1 MIAMICRSLL
11 FLLCAALLTVQ
22 GASVAYAGYA
32 GYDAEYDTDD
42 DTGYDTRYDARYGT
56 RDPAAREAEVMLRD
70 LGLPCAVLAT
80 SYDDDDE
87 SWASISLVQRI
98 EDGSFWIAC
107 VEGDT
112 VFGTPLTD
120 KIYYALSRRNDWD
133 DAPVIFRGCFFNDT
147 RGTPDD
153 TLGKWDG
160 RDHYL
165 PVCYPLGAE
174 DDPDGAD
181 YISSA
186 RRTLR
191 AQHYDARIA
200 WKPHISVIRYLFR
213 ALPDLQAAVAQRDID
228 IEDLL

>member
-11 FLLCAALLTVQ
+11 FLLCAAILTLQ
-22 GASVAYAGYA
+22 SASVAHARYAG
-32 GYDAEYDTDD
+32 DD
-42 DTGYDTRYDARYGT
+42 YDTRYDARYGT
-56 RDPAAREAEVMLRD
+56 QDPAAREAEVMLRD

-120 KIYYALSRRNDWD
+120 KIYYALSYRNDYGD

-147 RGTPDD
+147 WGTEDD
-153 TLGKWDG
+153 SLGKWDG
-160 RDHYL
+160 PDHHLMVY
-165 PVCYPLGAE
+165 YPLDAE

-191 AQHYDARIA
+191 AQHYDARIV
-200 WKPHISVIRYLFR
+200 WEPHVSAIRYLFR
-213 ALPDLQAAVAQRDID
+213 ALPDLHAAVAQRDID
-228 IEDLL
+228 IEELL